1 VCLFL
6 LFFLLFPSCRE
17 EYTPKPYGYF
27 RIDFPEK
34 RYTLLDEPLPY
45 RSAVATEARVVY
57 DTSPEAEPYWI
68 DIVYPDYKAVI
79 NISYK
84 EIVSDTSLEV
94 FLQDNHRLVYAHTG
108 KAEAIN
114 EWPLVRKE
122 EDTPVLGIL
131 YLIEGNAA
139 SPAQFFVTDSVR
151 HFLRGSLYFESR
163 PNKDSLA
170 PVVEYLKKDI
180 IELME
185 SVRFESKK
193 GSGLYR
199 ESITKKKQ
207 YLEAPVRR

>member
-1 VCLFL
+1 MRSNPVFLFL
-6 LFFLLFPSCRE
+6 LFVLLLTSCRE

-27 RIDFPEK
+27 RIDLPEK
-34 RYTLLDEPLPY
+34 SYTLMEEPLPY
-45 RSAVATEARVVY
+45 RSAIATEARVVH
-57 DTSPEAEPYWI
+57 DTSPGAEPYWI
-68 DIVYPDYKAVI
+68 DIVYPDYKAAI

-114 EWPLVRKE
+114 EWPLIRKE
-122 EDTPVLGIL
+122 DPVLGIL

-170 PVVEYLKKDI
+170 PVVEYLKQDI

-185 SVRFESKK
+185 TVRFEKVKK
-193 GSGLYR
+193 
-199 ESITKKKQ
+199 
-207 YLEAPVRR
+207 